1 MQHFSSTWRYKTF
14 HFPHTFFPYF
24 FKPQRLKCNVSCFLS
39 TWRYKAFHFP
49 YFFPVLFQTAT
60 FEIHVTYFSS
70 IFSKSFHYS
79 IYFSFIISISFH
91 YSTYFSYILSISFQ
105 LTFLPYCP
113 YHFTIF
119 FCIFHIISHF
129 NLLFFHIF
137 HIISQFSSVF
147 SISFHYSSHVSSII
161 FIFFLIIS
169 FYSYQSPTNS
179 DIFSCIALRH
189 PSKIFCNPIVTCKI
203 CVKDK
208 SVFASFNWMV
218 LHHAFSLV

>member
-1 MQHFSSTWRYKTF
+1 
-14 HFPHTFFPYF
+14 
-24 FKPQRLKCNVSCFLS
+24 
-39 TWRYKAFHFP
+39 
-49 YFFPVLFQTAT
+49 
-60 FEIHVTYFSS
+60 
-70 IFSKSFHYS
+70 
-79 IYFSFIISISFH
+79 
-91 YSTYFSYILSISFQ
+91 LSISFQ

-169 FYSYQSPTNS
+169 FYSLHFKRCGLKKYGKKVWGKWN
-179 DIFSCIALRH
+179 
-189 PSKIFCNPIVTCKI
+189 
-203 CVKDK
+203 
-208 SVFASFNWMV
+208 V
-218 LHHAFSLV
+218 L